1 MKKAK
6 LGKSDLQVFPIG
18 LGTNAVGGH
27 NLYPN
32 LNEETGKELVREAI
46 RNGVTMLDT
55 AYIYGI
61 GRSEELIGEVLREFN
76 REDVVIATKAA
87 HRKQGNDFVFD
98 NSPDFLKKSVDES
111 LKRLNTDYIDLFY
124 IHFPDEHTPKDE
136 AVNALNEM
144 KKAGKIRS
152 IGVSNFS
159 LEQLKEA
166 NKDGLVDVLQGEY
179 NLLNR
184 EAEKT
189 FFPYTKE
196 HNISF
201 IPYFPLVSGLLAGK
215 YTEDTTFPEG
225 DLRNEQEHFKGE
237 RFKENIR
244 KVNKLALNMMSVLN
258 PNITHTMIDGAAYKA
273 EVESKNIMAVPT
285 VYLNGESFGSGRMT
299 LEEILAKMGSGTDA
313 SEFADKEPFDV
324 LVVGGGPAGA
334 SAAIYTARKGIRTGV
349 VAERFGGQVLDTMSI
364 ENFISVKATE
374 GPKLAASL
382 EEHVKEY
389 DIDVMN
395 LQRAKRLEKKDLFEL
410 ELENGAVLKS
420 KTVILSTGAR
430 WRNVNVPGEQE
441 FKNKGVAYCPHC
453 DGPLFEGKDVAVIGG
468 GNSGIEAAIDLAG
481 IVNHVTVLEFA
492 PELKADEVL
501 QKRLYS
507 LPNVTVVKNAQTK
520 EITGDQSVN
529 GITYV
534 DRETGEEKHVELQGV
549 FVQIGLVPNTEW
561 LEGTVERNRMGE
573 IIVDKHGAT
582 SVPGLFAAGD
592 CTDSAYNQI
601 IISMGS
607 GATAALGAFDYLI
620 RN

>member
-1 MKKAK
+1 MVLDANIKAQLNQYMQLIENDIVLK
-6 LGKSDLQVFPIG
+6 VSAGEDDTSKDMLALVDELASMSSKISVEKAELNRTPSFSVNRVGEDTGVTFAGIPLGHEFTSLVLALLQVSGRPPKVDQKVIDQVKKISGEYHFESYIS
-18 LGTNAVGGH
+18 LTCH
-27 NLYPN
+27 NCP
-32 LNEETGKELVREAI
+32 
-46 RNGVTMLDT
+46 
-55 AYIYGI
+55 
-61 GRSEELIGEVLREFN
+61 
-76 REDVVIATKAA
+76 DVV
-87 HRKQGNDFVFD
+87 Q
-98 NSPDFLKKSVDES
+98 
-111 LKRLNTDYIDLFY
+111 
-124 IHFPDEHTPKDE
+124 
-136 AVNALNEM
+136 
-144 KKAGKIRS
+144 
-152 IGVSNFS
+152 
-159 LEQLKEA
+159 
-166 NKDGLVDVLQGEY
+166 
-179 NLLNR
+179 
-184 EAEKT
+184 
-189 FFPYTKE
+189 
-196 HNISF
+196 
-201 IPYFPLVSGLLAGK
+201 
-215 YTEDTTFPEG
+215 
-225 DLRNEQEHFKGE
+225 
-237 RFKENIR
+237 
-244 KVNKLALNMMSVLN
+244 ALNMMSVLN

-273 EVESKNIMAVPT
+273 EVEGKNIMAVPT